1 MTVLTKVEG
10 DIMLTLYIR
19 MHRYS
24 VLCNIT
30 GKYIQHL
37 AFDQTTQVQCLAVL
51 NLSGRTWTH
60 TCSLSFLS
68 VGNIALP
75 NKENC

>member
-24 VLCNIT
+24 VLYDIT
-30 GKYIQHL
+30 GKYTQQL
-37 AFDQTTQVQCLAVL
+37 ALDQATQVQCLTVL
-51 NLSGRTWTH
+51 IR
-60 TCSLSFLS
+60 
-68 VGNIALP
+68 
-75 NKENC
+75 